1 MKQGGVFAIF
11 VIGLLAGGASGTSG
25 QDAGALVGRCLE
37 SANVARVWCEEV
49 AIAAQALRGGIG
61 FVDAGGTDVPGSSST
76 LGNKLG
82 SMPRV
87 SASVRATLGRMKS
100 PSVTGRSRADVDGQ
114 TLWVPTL
121 QGSIVVSVMDG
132 FSLAPSVGGIFSLD
146 LLATASYLS
155 LPSEFGDNTGTVG
168 VGARLGLL
176 RESFTA
182 PGLSVSVVHRGL
194 GEATYG
200 DRTIDNAEIT
210 FDVSTT
216 SVRAVIGKD
225 LPLIG
230 FFVGMGWDWHRG
242 DMLLR
247 TTAPGGAISNASDS
261 FTDRRTVY
269 FGGTSWSFVVF
280 QGSIEAGW
288 SSGFGGLPGRTGDF
302 SASSHPLFVST
313 ALRVT
318 L

>member
-1 MKQGGVFAIF
+1 MKRGRVFSIF
-11 VIGLLAGGASGTSG
+11 VIAMWAGSASGTSG
-25 QDAGALVGRCLE
+25 QDAGALVNQCLA

-61 FVDAGGTDVPGSSST
+61 FVNAGGTDVPGSSST
-76 LGNKLG
+76 LGKKLG

-87 SASVRATLGRMKS
+87 SASVRATLGRLKS
-100 PSVTGRSRADVDGQ
+100 PNVTGRSRSDVDDQ
-114 TLWVPTL
+114 TVWVPTL
-121 QGSIVVSVMDG
+121 QGSVVVSLMDG
-132 FSLAPSVGGIFSLD
+132 FSLAPSVGGLFALD
-146 LLATASYLS
+146 LLATASYLR

-168 VGARLGLL
+168 VGARLGIL

-210 FDVSTT
+210 FDISTT

-230 FFVGMGWDWHRG
+230 FFAGVGWDWHRG
-242 DMLLR
+242 DISLR

-269 FGGTSWSFVVF
+269 FGGTSWSFMAF

-288 SSGFGGLPGRTGDF
+288 SSGFGDLPGRSGDF
-302 SASSHPLFVST
+302 GASSHPLFLST

>member
-1 MKQGGVFAIF
+1 MSQ
-11 VIGLLAGGASGTSG
+11 
-25 QDAGALVGRCLE
+25 CLS
-37 SANVARVWCEEV
+37 SANVARIWCEEV
-49 AIAAQALRGGIG
+49 AIAGQALRGGLG
-61 FVDAGGTDVPGSSST
+61 FVDAGGTDVPGSAST
-76 LGNKLG
+76 LGKRLG
-82 SMPRV
+82 SMPRF

-100 PSVTGRSRADVDGQ
+100 PSVTGRSRADVDDQ

-132 FSLAPSVGGIFSLD
+132 FSLAPSIGGLFSLD

-168 VGARLGLL
+168 VGARFGLL

-182 PGLSVSVVHRGL
+182 PGLSVSVVRRGL

-200 DRTIDNAEIT
+200 DRTIDNAEII
-210 FDVSTT
+210 FDISTT

-230 FFVGMGWDWHRG
+230 FFAGVGWDWHRG
-242 DMLLR
+242 DLALR
-247 TTAPGGAISNASDS
+247 TIAPGGAINTATDS

-269 FGGTSWSFVVF
+269 FAGTSWSFMVL

-288 SSGFGGLPGRTGDF
+288 SSGFGDLPGRTGDF
-302 SASSHPLFVST
+302 STSSHPLFVST